1 MQKKKTIFQTV
12 DEFLHED
19 LISVVA
25 EMIHMS

>member
-1 MQKKKTIFQTV
+1 MQKKNYFQTV